1 MLRRYDLVLMNV
13 CMTSSGLTR
22 DAKIRD
28 QSKGGLTFA
37 VVRGHTSPR
46 PSRFCSQSANRLNSL
61 FANGWPHFHAKI
73 DSVGGE
79 KRKERVGQLTGSC
92 TQFRNTEWH
101 RGLATISLVVLG
113 ADRYRKKAKTSKSN
127 VWYFKNQLIG
137 QNQTFGRYN
146 VCLPNMLLF
155 CQNSQFWLS

>member
-1 MLRRYDLVLMNV
+1 MNV
-13 CMTSSGLTR
+13 CMTSGGLTR

-46 PSRFCSQSANRLNSL
+46 PSRFCSQSANRLNPL
-61 FANGWPHFHAKI
+61 FAIGWPHFQAKI

-101 RGLATISLVVLG
+101 SGLATISLVVWYEIFNQELVSG
-113 ADRYRKKAKTSKSN
+113 SDRR
-127 VWYFKNQLIG
+127 
-137 QNQTFGRYN
+137 
-146 VCLPNMLLF
+146 LPISGPVSLMDSAVSF
-155 CQNSQFWLS
+155 